1 MVLPVNEISRGQ
13 TLEDRLSHKF
23 DFLQECRENED
34 PAGFDQ
40 VARSIEVLLKG
51 VPKAYDELMSIKE
64 EMEDD
69 LAEEYEDISREASQA
84 RDDISRDIIANRR
97 SGQADWE
104 FRLLY
109 EEEIMDVMQKHDL
122 INIRSTF
129 AAEVTPKAKSERK
142 PAKIQPRNPEPENE
156 KQPENKKQPKKKKP
170 KLTTKKNKKQTKQQ
184 PSQEESIFNM

>member
-1 MVLPVNEISRGQ
+1 MVLPVNEIARGQ

-64 EMEDD
+64 EMEED
-69 LAEEYEDISREASQA
+69 LAEEYEDLSREASQA
-84 RDDISRDIIANRR
+84 RDEISRDIIINRR

-129 AAEVTPKAKSERK
+129 AAEVTPKDKTEKKSAKV
-142 PAKIQPRNPEPENE
+142 QPRNPEPKQ
-156 KQPENKKQPKKKKP
+156 KQPQQSQSKKKKP
-170 KLTTKKNKKQTKQQ
+170 KLTTNKKKKKTKKQ
-184 PSQEESIFNM
+184 PTQEESIFNM